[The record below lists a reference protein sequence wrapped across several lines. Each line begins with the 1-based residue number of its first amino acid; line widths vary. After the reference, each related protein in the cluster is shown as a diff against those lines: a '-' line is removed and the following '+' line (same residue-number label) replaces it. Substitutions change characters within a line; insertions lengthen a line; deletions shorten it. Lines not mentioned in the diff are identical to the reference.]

1 MFNSDIYACPFTFT
15 ACSLVLG
22 TEIQDVDQ
30 LVDCLKMKIP
40 VLTSTLQL
48 REEFEQEVRR
58 TVGLLYIEDL
68 SWPGLGVVRYIFQYF
83 LCYVWIGSALLEGNK

>member
-1 MFNSDIYACPFTFT
+1 
-15 ACSLVLG
+15 
-22 TEIQDVDQ
+22 
-30 LVDCLKMKIP
+30 MKIP

-83 LCYVWIGSALLEGNK
+83 LLYVWIDSTVAQMNTGSLY